1 MDKQDG
7 LRLIPLRDAAERL
20 GLALGTL
27 RRWSASRRIATV
39 KIGGKVMILNRDLD
53 ALIARCRRPAR
64 SEVAV

>member
-1 MDKQDG
+1 MDRNAG
-7 LRLIPLRDAAERL
+7 YRLVPLREAAERL

-39 KIGGKVMILNRDLD
+39 KLGGKVMVLDRDLE
-53 ALIARCRRPAR
+53 ALIQRNRRPAR